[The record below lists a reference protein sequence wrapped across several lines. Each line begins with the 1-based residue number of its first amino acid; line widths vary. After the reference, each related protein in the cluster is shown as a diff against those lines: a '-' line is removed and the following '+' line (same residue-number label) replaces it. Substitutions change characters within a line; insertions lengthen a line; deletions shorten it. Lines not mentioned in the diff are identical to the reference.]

1 MDGFGTGLEVMS
13 VIPSFAALV
22 PNCFRRRRDI
32 IRLIS
37 LYKPLIV
44 ILTLR

>member
-22 PNCFRRRRDI
+22 PNCFREEEI
-32 IRLIS
+32 
-37 LYKPLIV
+37 LYD
-44 ILTLR
+44 